1 MKAIE
6 LRKKTTADLEIRL
19 VELRKEVLNLRFQRV
34 SGQIESTAGFR
45 NARREIA
52 RIKTI
57 IAEQSLQ
64 TKSNNQGASD
74 AS

>member
-1 MKAIE
+1 MKVIE
-6 LRKKTTADLEIRL
+6 LRNKSTADLENRL
-19 VELRKEVLNLRFQRV
+19 VELRKEMLSLRFQRV
-34 SGQIESTAGFR
+34 SGQLESTAGFR

-57 IAEQSLQ
+57 LADHSLQ

>member
-6 LRKKTTADLEIRL
+6 LRKKSTADLEDRL

-57 IAEQSLQ
+57 LAEQSLQ
-64 TKSNNQGASD
+64 IKSNNQGASD